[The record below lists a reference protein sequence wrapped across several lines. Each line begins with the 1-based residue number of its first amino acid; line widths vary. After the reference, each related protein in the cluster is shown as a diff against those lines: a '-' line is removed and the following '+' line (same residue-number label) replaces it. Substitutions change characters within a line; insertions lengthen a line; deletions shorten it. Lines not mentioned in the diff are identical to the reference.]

1 VGSLPSTRMS
11 GLVLAHLSDL
21 HVSRYGEH
29 VTSLRT
35 TLRSRHGLQDDDWS
49 RVEELDGWV
58 IQRRVK
64 WRWRLRDSEDA
75 LELRLLDD
83 EGYVQT
89 RRKGRR
95 SDESA
100 LRREL
105 ETVAQERHLTEHAR
119 LARKLPELS
128 QVEALLVD
136 DPTNTNLRFLRAAWM
151 LRESK
156 PDWVLLTGDVTDDGI
171 GYDLVEAAFRPFIDR
186 GRLLAIPGNHDVYD
200 SPPLVVPPHERKDV
214 RKKRGLWRPFARS
227 LGLSDEASW
236 IRELGEGTV
245 VAAVDSCT
253 PAWTPLSASGEVT
266 PESLQRLGQ
275 LLDGAD
281 CPVKVAM
288 LHHHVVNPPILHV
301 GRAPWQLGMR
311 LRNAK
316 EVYDFFVSRAFA
328 AVLNGHRHLGYRYHP
343 AWAPLF
349 LSAPSATLGCRTG
362 AAPYFWRLEI
372 KAGELVS
379 VRERPLSSA

>member
-1 VGSLPSTRMS
+1 M
-11 GLVLAHLSDL
+11 LVIAHVSDL

-35 TLRSRHGLQDDDWS
+35 TLRSRQGLQDEDWQNL
-49 RVEELDGWV
+49 EELDGWH

-64 WRWRLRDSEDA
+64 WRWRLREAEDA

-95 SDESA
+95 ADESA

-105 ETVAQERHLTEHAR
+105 ETVARKRHLTEHGR
-119 LARKLPELS
+119 LSRNLPEPGR
-128 QVEALLVD
+128 VEELLAV
-136 DPTNTNLRFLRAAWM
+136 DPTNTNLRFLRAAWL
-151 LRESK
+151 LREAN
-156 PDWVLLTGDVTDDGI
+156 PDWVLITGDVTDDGI
-171 GYDLVEAAFRPFIDR
+171 GYDLVEAALRPFIDR
-186 GRLLAIPGNHDVYD
+186 GRVLAVPGNHDVYD

-214 RKKRGLWRPFARS
+214 DRKRALWRPFARN
-227 LGLSDEASW
+227 LGLSGSAPYW
-236 IRELGEGTV
+236 VRELGEGAL

-253 PAWTPLSASGEVT
+253 PAWTPLSASGEV
-266 PESLQRLGQ
+266 PAECLEEVGKVLE
-275 LLDGAD
+275 GAD
-281 CPVKVAM
+281 LPVKLAM
-288 LHHHVVNPPILHV
+288 LHHHVVNPPFLHV

-316 EVYDFFVSRAFA
+316 EVYDFFVERRFA

-343 AWAPLF
+343 PWAPLF
-349 LSAPSATLGCRTG
+349 LSAPSATLGDRTG
-362 AAPYFWRLEI
+362 VQPYFWRLEI
-372 KAGELVS
+372 RGGELAS
-379 VRERPLSSA
+379 VRERPLVRG

>member
-1 VGSLPSTRMS
+1 MS
-11 GLVLAHLSDL
+11 GLVLAHVSDL

-35 TLRSRHGLQDDDWS
+35 TLRSRQGLQDEDWS
-49 RVEELDGWV
+49 RLVELDGWV

-64 WRWRLRDSEDA
+64 WRWRLRDAEDA

-83 EGYVQT
+83 DGYVQA
-89 RRKGRR
+89 RRKGSRA
-95 SDESA
+95 DEGA

-119 LARKLPELS
+119 LARKLPDLNR
-128 QVEALLVD
+128 VLALLEE
-136 DPTNTNLRFLRAAWM
+136 DPTNTNLRFLRAAWR
-151 LRESK
+151 LREAN
-156 PDWVLLTGDVTDDGI
+156 PDWLLITGDVTDDGI
-171 GYDLVEAAFRPFIDR
+171 GYDLVEAAFAPFIDK

-214 RKKRGLWRPFARS
+214 RAKRGLWSPFAQRV
-227 LGLSDEASW
+227 GLSEEPAWVRD
-236 IRELGEGTV
+236 LGEGV
-245 VAAVDSCT
+245 LVAAVDSCT

-266 PESLQRLGQ
+266 PQTLQRLGS
-275 LLDGAD
+275 LVDGAD
-281 CPVKVAM
+281 LPVKVAM

-316 EVYDFFVSRAFA
+316 EVYDFFVSRSFS

-343 AWAPLF
+343 AFAPLF
-349 LSAPSATLGCRTG
+349 LSAPSGTLGCRTG
-362 AAPYFWRLEI
+362 APPYFWSLQVQG
-372 KAGELVS
+372 GELTT
-379 VRERPLSSA
+379 VRERPLS

>member
-1 VGSLPSTRMS
+1 M
-11 GLVLAHLSDL
+11 LVIAHVSDL

-35 TLRSRHGLQDDDWS
+35 TLRSRQGLQDEDWQNL
-49 RVEELDGWV
+49 EALDGWH

-64 WRWRLRDSEDA
+64 WRWRLREAEDA

-95 SDESA
+95 AEESA

-105 ETVAQERHLTEHAR
+105 ETVARKRHLTEHGR
-119 LARKLPELS
+119 LSRNLPEPGR
-128 QVEALLVD
+128 VEELLLV
-136 DPTNTNLRFLRAAWM
+136 DPTNTNLRFLRAAWL
-151 LRESK
+151 LREAK
-156 PDWVLLTGDVTDDGI
+156 PDWVLITGDVTDDGI
-171 GYDLVEAAFRPFIDR
+171 GYDLVEAALRPFIDR
-186 GRLLAIPGNHDVYD
+186 GRVLAVPGNHDVYD

-214 RKKRGLWRPFARS
+214 ERKRALWKPFART
-227 LGLSDEASW
+227 LGLSGSAPYW
-236 IRELGEGTV
+236 VRELGEGAL

-253 PAWTPLSASGEVT
+253 PTWTPLSASGEV
-266 PESLQRLGQ
+266 PGECLEEVGKVLE
-275 LLDGAD
+275 GAD
-281 CPVKVAM
+281 LPVKLAM
-288 LHHHVVNPPILHV
+288 LHHHVVNPPFLHV

-316 EVYDFFVSRAFA
+316 EVYDFFVEQKFS

-343 AWAPLF
+343 PWAPLF
-349 LSAPSATLGCRTG
+349 LSAPSATLGDRTG
-362 AAPYFWRLEI
+362 VQPYFWRLEI
-372 KAGELVS
+372 RGGELTS
-379 VRERPLSSA
+379 VRERPLVRG